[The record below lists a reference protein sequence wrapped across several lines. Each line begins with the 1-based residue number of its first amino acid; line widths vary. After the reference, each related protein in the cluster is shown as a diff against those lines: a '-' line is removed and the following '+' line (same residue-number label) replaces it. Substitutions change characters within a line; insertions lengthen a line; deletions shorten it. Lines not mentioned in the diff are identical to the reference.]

1 MYIMSNYKKI
11 IEIIC
16 SMKGINKEELFKI
29 LEDKEFKY
37 LFFLLLKKYKCDD
50 INKIK
55 EDFSINNRRVVNYN
69 VKKAQEKFFVNREFR
84 EVYFEVEKKIEEAN

>member
-1 MYIMSNYKKI
+1 MENYEKI

-16 SMKGINKEELFKI
+16 SMKGINRGELFKI

-50 INKIK
+50 MNKIN
-55 EDFSINNRRVVNYN
+55 EDFSIDSRRVVNYN
-69 VKKAQEKFFVNREFR
+69 VKKAQEKFFINKEFR
-84 EVYFEVEKKIEEAN
+84 EAYFQAEKRIEELK